1 MRTSILDICV
11 RIRQPE
17 RFLWSVFAVLFLLP
31 LIVNSQ
37 HHPATTAA
45 APTASNFTYPQSLTV
60 DPKAGHIWVTDFSN
74 NRVMRFDVSSLTSV
88 ERERTTLL
96 PSGYLLM
103 QNFPNPFNPSTTI
116 TFSSAKGVQVQLI
129 VSDLLGRQVATVF
142 SGVVAAQRIY
152 SVPFDARTLASGI
165 YLYSLRTPDGNIIKK
180 MTVMK

>member
-1 MRTSILDICV
+1 
-11 RIRQPE
+11 
-17 RFLWSVFAVLFLLP
+17 
-31 LIVNSQ
+31 
-37 HHPATTAA
+37 
-45 APTASNFTYPQSLTV
+45 
-60 DPKAGHIWVTDFSN
+60 
-74 NRVMRFDVSSLTSV
+74 MRFDVSTLTSM

-96 PSGYLLM
+96 PSDYLLM

-116 TFSSAKGVQVQLI
+116 TFSSAKSAQVQLI

-142 SGVVAAQRIY
+142 SGVAAAQRIY